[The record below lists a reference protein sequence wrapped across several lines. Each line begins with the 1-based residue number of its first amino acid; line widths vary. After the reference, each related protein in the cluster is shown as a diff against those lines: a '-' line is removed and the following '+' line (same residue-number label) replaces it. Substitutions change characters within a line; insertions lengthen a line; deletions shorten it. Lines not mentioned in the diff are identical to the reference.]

1 MCAEIA
7 KGESPL
13 FHVNDETETGNSA
26 HDTTAQP
33 VSPLFHVNN
42 KAETSGEVP
51 RTSGVVWTGRVLT
64 GLSALFLVFDAV
76 GKIML
81 PKQVLDASSR
91 LGFPLSLIP
100 GVGILLLLITIV
112 YVIPRTAVLGA
123 VLITGF
129 LGGAMAIQ
137 MRAGS
142 PTFEL
147 LFPLI
152 FALVVWGGVYL
163 RECRLHRILPLRR

>member
-1 MCAEIA
+1 
-7 KGESPL
+7 
-13 FHVNDETETGNSA
+13 
-26 HDTTAQP
+26 
-33 VSPLFHVNN
+33 
-42 KAETSGEVP
+42 
-51 RTSGVVWTGRVLT
+51 VLT